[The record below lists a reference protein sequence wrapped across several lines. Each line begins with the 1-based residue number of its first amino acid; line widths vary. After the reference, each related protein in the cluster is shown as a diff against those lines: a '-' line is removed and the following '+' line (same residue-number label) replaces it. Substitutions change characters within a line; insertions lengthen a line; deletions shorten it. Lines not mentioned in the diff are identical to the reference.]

1 MFAAVMAMAFFLFQ
15 LGIAEAGV
23 STLYPGAGNRPPKT
37 PEWNVEKSR
46 DENASAKAAEKNGGA
61 AKGVKKLDKKNVP
74 MKKLLAKH
82 NYRYRGNIDLA
93 LTPDG
98 LDLRQA
104 FEKIL

>member
-61 AKGVKKLDKKNVP
+61 AKGVKNLDKKNVP
-74 MKKLLAKH
+74 MTMLSEPPRARSVTRGLCDCEAAASGFAK
-82 NYRYRGNIDLA
+82 A
-93 LTPDG
+93 
-98 LDLRQA
+98 
-104 FEKIL
+104 E

>member
-37 PEWNVEKSR
+37 PEWNVEKGK
-46 DENASAKAAEKNGGA
+46 DENVSAKAAEQNGGA

-74 MKKLLAKH
+74 MTMLSVMLGEGLASASVS
-82 NYRYRGNIDLA
+82 GASD
-93 LTPDG
+93 
-98 LDLRQA
+98 
-104 FEKIL
+104 F